1 MLGVGQIDG
10 ERGPRVVWGHVQH
23 VRPLHACATE
33 LPGIGIIAD
42 FEHMAVDVRG
52 MACQEGLDV
61 VAIDALSPLRAKDP
75 PNGLQAA

>member
-1 MLGVGQIDG
+1 
-10 ERGPRVVWGHVQH
+10 
-23 VRPLHACATE
+23 
-33 LPGIGIIAD
+33 
-42 FEHMAVDVRG
+42 MAVDVRG